1 MDTKELSPECTKS
14 TQVAFERVCRIL
26 GVGTSNHDAVEVVA
40 ASVMHFAKTGVYD
53 ADELS
58 RAVLKDFKL
67 LE

>member
-1 MDTKELSPECTKS
+1 MPSK
-14 TQVAFERVCRIL
+14 RVCRIL
-26 GVGTSNHDAVEVVA
+26 GVGASNHSAVEVVA
-40 ASVMHFAKTGVYD
+40 ASVMHFAKAGVYD

>member
-1 MDTKELSPECTKS
+1 MDTRELAPEHAKAV
-14 TQVAFERVCRIL
+14 QAAFERVCRIM
-26 GVGTSNHDAVEVVA
+26 GVGASNHYTADIVA
-40 ASVMHFAKTGVYD
+40 ASVMHFAKAGIYD

>member
-1 MDTKELSPECTKS
+1 LAVAD
-14 TQVAFERVCRIL
+14 QVPAK
-26 GVGTSNHDAVEVVA
+26 GGVA
-40 ASVMHFAKTGVYD
+40 ASVMHFAEAGIYD